1 MLWRTNWATSTFTL
15 LYLRS
20 NVPIPQLF
28 SIFLPP
34 QSEDFLIQKL
44 NFLLDMIFL
53 YWKLVSIEDKYY
65 EFIYIKFLMAY
76 RVLL

>member
-1 MLWRTNWATSTFTL
+1 MGHFDFHTFIFKVKCA
-15 LYLRS
+15 YS
-20 NVPIPQLF
+20 PLF